1 MRISDWSSDGCS
13 SDQLLLNAR
22 NVLIRDEIVSEGSVD
37 QAAVYAREIIRRAL
51 EHHAS
56 ALILVHN
63 HPSGDPKPSRDD
75 IQMTRTILD
84 AARLLGIAVHDHV
97 IIGRSGHASFKR
109 SEEHTSELQSLMRNS
124 Y

>member
-84 AARLLGIAVHDHV
+84 AARLLGIAVHDQD
-97 IIGRSGHASFKR
+97 RKSTR
-109 SEEHTSELQSLMRNS
+109 LNS
-124 Y
+124 SH